1 MTKEEKLQFKFK
13 YDKMLDDVF
22 FTKEFKQ
29 YMMENCKFC
38 PSGLTIDTNIDDD
51 KPQFCVCTK
60 EYGYDYSGER
70 VPGDFYN
77 LNYKINENLI
87 EHIMRYLYM
96 TNKNLF
102 NEILKYIL

>member
-29 YMMENCKFC
+29 YMIENCKFC
-38 PSGLTIDTNIDDD
+38 PSGLTIDTN
-51 KPQFCVCTK
+51 
-60 EYGYDYSGER
+60 ER

-77 LNYKINENLI
+77 LNYKINENLFG
-87 EHIMRYLYM
+87 HIMRYLQM
-96 TNKNLF
+96 KNKNLF

>member
-29 YMMENCKFC
+29 YMIENCKFC

-87 EHIMRYLYM
+87 EHIMRYLHM
-96 TNKNLF
+96 KNENLF

>member
-1 MTKEEKLQFKFK
+1 
-13 YDKMLDDVF
+13 MLYNIKSLYLHRVF
-22 FTKEFKQ
+22 HGIT
-29 YMMENCKFC
+29 
-38 PSGLTIDTNIDDD
+38 SGLTIDTNIDDD

-60 EYGYDYSGER
+60 EYGYEYSGER

>member
-1 MTKEEKLQFKFK
+1 
-13 YDKMLDDVF
+13 MLDDVF

-38 PSGLTIDTNIDDD
+38 PSGLTIDTNIDDE

-60 EYGYDYSGER
+60 EYGYEYSGER

-77 LNYKINENLI
+77 LNYKINENLL
-87 EHIMRYLYM
+87 EHTMRYLYM

>member
-1 MTKEEKLQFKFK
+1 MTAEEKLQFKFK

-22 FTKEFKQ
+22 FTRKFKQ

-38 PSGLTIDTNIDDD
+38 PSDLTIDCDVDDD
-51 KPQFCVCTK
+51 EPRFYVCTK

-77 LNYKINENLI
+77 LDYNINENLYI
-87 EHIMRYLYM
+87 HAFLYLYM
-96 TNKNLF
+96 TNENLF
-102 NEILKYIL
+102 HEIFKNDL